1 MNRGP
6 NSPIGAFAPQ
16 SMKLFAAAMGGGA
29 ATDGTI
35 PANGALSDSSGLYP
49 KAVNFMSSLTYNAAT
64 GIYYAT
70 LNESVK
76 HILFAKGVVVDSG
89 ASPTAAL
96 VCVVTKIIAAS
107 KRIDLKIYTPAGTL
121 TDLGT
126 SDMLILSIDGAD
138 TSAIG

>member
-6 NSPIGAFAPQ
+6 NSPVMGFAAG

-35 PANGALSDSSGLYP
+35 PGNGQLSDSNGKYP
-49 KAVNFMSSLTYNAAT
+49 KAVNFASALTYNAAT
-64 GIYYAT
+64 GKYYMT
-70 LNESVK
+70 LTEVAK
-76 HILFAKGVVVDSG
+76 HILWFSGIVVDSG

-96 VCVVTKIIAAS
+96 FVLPTSIDSAA
-107 KRIDLKIYTPAGTL
+107 KELYFNVYTPDGTL

-126 SDMLILSIDGAD
+126 SDMVILSIDVAD
-138 TSAIG
+138 TSSIG